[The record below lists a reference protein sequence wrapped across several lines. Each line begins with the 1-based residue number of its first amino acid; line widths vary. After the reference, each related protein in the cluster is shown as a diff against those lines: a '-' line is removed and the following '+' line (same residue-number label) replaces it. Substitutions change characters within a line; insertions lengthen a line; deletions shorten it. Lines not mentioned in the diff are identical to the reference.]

1 MSRRKRAIMHSGMYR
16 ILAIGLF
23 ASALLSAAEATVA
36 KTEKMEFP
44 AGGKLNI
51 QGSNG
56 EVTVEGWDRSDIEIT
71 IVKTDYAEKD
81 TGKAERNVGK
91 VNVTSERK
99 GEEIL
104 ITTKRPWCTGVEVEY
119 WIKAPRNA
127 QVTVD
132 HKGGEVHVTD
142 ITGPLHVTDKR
153 GRITVKLTGD
163 AKPAVDARSKWGT
176 ATSDFGGKESRT
188 WILGQAFA
196 GDSTSGSQPV
206 YLRAGYGDIWVIKSY
221 KEK

>member
-1 MSRRKRAIMHSGMYR
+1 MCR

-51 QGSNG
+51 QSSNG
-56 EVTVEGWDRSDIEIT
+56 EATVEGWDRSDIEIT

-81 TGKAERNVGK
+81 MEKATRNVDK
-91 VNVTSERK
+91 VQVTSQRK
-99 GEEIL
+99 GDEIL
-104 ITTKRPWCTGVEVEY
+104 ITTKRPRRTGVEVEY
-119 WIKAPRNA
+119 WVKAPRNA

-132 HKGGEVHVTD
+132 HKGGEVHIAD
-142 ITGPLHVTDKR
+142 ITGPIHVTDKR
-153 GRITVKLTGD
+153 GGITVKLAGD

-196 GDSTSGSQPV
+196 GNSASGSQPV
-206 YLRAGYGDIWVIKSY
+206 YLRAGYGDIWVVKTY
-221 KEK
+221 REK

>member
-1 MSRRKRAIMHSGMYR
+1 MHTDMYR

-23 ASALLSAAEATVA
+23 ASALLSAAEATVS
-36 KTEKMEFP
+36 KTDTLEFP

-51 QGSNG
+51 QHSNG
-56 EVTVEGWDRSDIEIT
+56 EVTVEGWDRSEIEIT
-71 IVKTDYAEKD
+71 IVKTEYAEKNPD
-81 TGKAERNVGK
+81 KAKRNVGK

-99 GEEIL
+99 GDGIL
-104 ITTKRPWCTGVEVEY
+104 ITTKRPRCTGVEVDY

-132 HKGGEVHVTD
+132 HKGGEVHLD
-142 ITGPLHVTDKR
+142 NITGPIHVTDKR
-153 GRITVKLTGD
+153 GGITVNLVGD
-163 AKPAVDARSKWGT
+163 AKPSVNARSKWGT

-196 GDSTSGSQPV
+196 GDSSAGSQPV
-206 YLRAGYGDIWVIKSY
+206 YLRAGYGDIRVIKAY
-221 KEK
+221 RDK